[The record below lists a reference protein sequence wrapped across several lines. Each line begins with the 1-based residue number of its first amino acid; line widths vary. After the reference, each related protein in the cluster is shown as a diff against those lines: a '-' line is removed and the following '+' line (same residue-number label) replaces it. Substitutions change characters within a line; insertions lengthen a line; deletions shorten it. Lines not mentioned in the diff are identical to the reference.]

1 MEYMLELPKH
11 SGFFHLDQA
20 DLPKVR
26 EIIGDHFCLMGNL
39 QPAITTGSG
48 PNIVYKKTKELIE
61 QCGKESGYI
70 VATGCEAP
78 AGIPIENYYAMKR
91 AIRDFG
97 VFKK

>member
-1 MEYMLELPKH
+1 MLELPKH

-48 PNIVYKKTKELIE
+48 PEKVYEESKKLI
-61 QCGKESGYI
+61 QNCGSEGGFI
-70 VATGCEAP
+70 LATGCEAP
-78 AGIPIENYYAMKR
+78 AAIPIENYYAAKR
-91 AIRDFG
+91 AVLDYGYFR
-97 VFKK
+97 K